1 MISERKLDPWRL
13 QQQVDQLEKAAIN
26 GALERLVRDLALW
39 YYKNQ
44 PRISDDNV
52 PRRVAFLERTLELTL
67 EALAQ
72 ATLRIQ
78 HAEAHPSTQLLLPG
92 RDVQVSGDLKKFG

>member
-13 QQQVDQLEKAAIN
+13 QQQVKQIENSAFD
-26 GALERLVRDLALW
+26 GALEKLVRDLALW

-44 PRISDDNV
+44 PRIADDNL
-52 PRRVAFLERTLELTL
+52 PKRVAFLERTLELTL

-78 HAEAHPSTQLLLPG
+78 HAEAHPSTSLLIP
-92 RDVQVSGDLKKFG
+92 KFR